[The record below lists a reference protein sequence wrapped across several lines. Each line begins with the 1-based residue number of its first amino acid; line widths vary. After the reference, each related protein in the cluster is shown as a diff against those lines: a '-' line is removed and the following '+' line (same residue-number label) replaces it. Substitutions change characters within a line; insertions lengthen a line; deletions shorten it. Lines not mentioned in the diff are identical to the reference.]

1 MTSKEFVAEALRDIG
16 KQKALNLRAKVVANE
31 VDDTSLIEQEEL
43 VPNWKA
49 IDYSNFEI
57 GTPVRDPSDGTGQVY
72 KLLQKHDAT
81 GHDDWNPAAAVSLWD
96 IAHTKNPAKAK
107 PYAAPQGTRG
117 MYMKDDVMVWT
128 NGMVYKSTIDN
139 NVYTP
144 EVRGSYWSVVE

>member
-1 MTSKEFVAEALRDIG
+1 MTSKEFVAAALRDIG

-49 IDYSNFEI
+49 IDYSNFGI

-72 KLLQKHDAT
+72 RLLQKHDAT

-96 IAHTKNPAKAK
+96 IAHTKDPAKAK
-107 PYAAPQGTRG
+107 PYVEPQGTRG

>member
-31 VDDTSLIEQEEL
+31 VDDTSLIEQEEF

-96 IAHTKNPAKAK
+96 IAHTKDPAKAK
-107 PYAAPQGTRG
+107 PYVEPQGTRG
-117 MYMKDDVMVWT
+117 MYMKDEVMIWT
-128 NGMVYKSTIDN
+128 DEKVYKSTVDN

-144 EVRGSYWSVVE
+144 EVRGNYWSVVE

>member
-1 MTSKEFVAEALRDIG
+1 MTSKEFVAKALRDIG

-72 KLLQKHDAT
+72 KLLKKHDAT

-96 IAHTKNPAKAK
+96 IAHTKDPAKAK
-107 PYAAPQGTRG
+107 PYVEPQGTRG

>member
-1 MTSKEFVAEALRDIG
+1 MTGKEFVAEALRDIG

-96 IAHTKNPAKAK
+96 IAHTKDPAKAK
-107 PYAAPQGTRG
+107 PYVEPQGTRG

-144 EVRGSYWSVVE
+144 EVRGNYWSVVE

>member
-1 MTSKEFVAEALRDIG
+1 MTSKEFVAKALRDIG

-117 MYMKDDVMVWT
+117 MYMKDEVMIWT
-128 NGMVYKSTIDN
+128 DEKVYKSTVDN

>member
-72 KLLQKHDAT
+72 KLWQKHDAA

-107 PYAAPQGTRG
+107 PYVAPQGTRG
-117 MYMKDDVMVWT
+117 MYMKDEVMIWT
-128 NGMVYKSTIDN
+128 DEKVYKSTIDN

>member
-1 MTSKEFVAEALRDIG
+1 MTSKEFVAAALRDIG

>member
-81 GHDDWNPAAAVSLWD
+81 GHDDWNPADAVSLWD
-96 IAHTKNPAKAK
+96 IAHTKDPAKAK
-107 PYAAPQGTRG
+107 PYVEPQGTRG
-117 MYMKDDVMVWT
+117 MYMKDEVMIWT
-128 NGMVYKSTIDN
+128 DEKVYKSTVDN

-144 EVRGSYWSVVE
+144 EVRGNYWSVVE

>member
-49 IDYSNFEI
+49 INYSNFEI

-96 IAHTKNPAKAK
+96 IAHTKDPAKAK
-107 PYAAPQGTRG
+107 PYVEPQGTRG

-144 EVRGSYWSVVE
+144 EVRGSYWSVVK

>member
-96 IAHTKNPAKAK
+96 IAHTKDPAKAK
-107 PYAAPQGTRG
+107 PYVEPQGTRG
-117 MYMKDDVMVWT
+117 MYMKDDMMVWT

>member
-1 MTSKEFVAEALRDIG
+1 MTSKELVAEALRDIG

-96 IAHTKNPAKAK
+96 IAHTKDPAKAK
-107 PYAAPQGTRG
+107 PYVEPQGTRG
-117 MYMKDDVMVWT
+117 MYMKDEVMIWT
-128 NGMVYKSTIDN
+128 DEKVYKSTIDN

>member
-96 IAHTKNPAKAK
+96 IAHTKDPAKAK
-107 PYAAPQGTRG
+107 PYVEPQGTRG
-117 MYMKDDVMVWT
+117 MYMKDEVMIWT
-128 NGMVYKSTIDN
+128 DEKVYKSTVDN

-144 EVRGSYWSVVE
+144 EVRGNYWSVVE

>member
-1 MTSKEFVAEALRDIG
+1 MTSKEFVAEVLRDIG

-96 IAHTKNPAKAK
+96 IAHTKDPAKAK
-107 PYAAPQGTRG
+107 PYVEPQGTRG

>member
-96 IAHTKNPAKAK
+96 IVHTKDPAKAK
-107 PYAAPQGTRG
+107 PYVEPQGTRG

>member
-16 KQKALNLRAKVVANE
+16 KQRALNLRAKVVANE

-96 IAHTKNPAKAK
+96 IAHTKDPAKAK
-107 PYAAPQGTRG
+107 PYVEPQGTRG

>member
-96 IAHTKNPAKAK
+96 IAHTKDPAKAK
-107 PYAAPQGTRG
+107 PYVEPQGTRG

-144 EVRGSYWSVVE
+144 EVCGSYWSVVE

>member
-1 MTSKEFVAEALRDIG
+1 MTSKEFVAAALRDIG

-96 IAHTKNPAKAK
+96 IAHTKDPAKAK
-107 PYAAPQGTRG
+107 PYVEPQGTRG

>member
-96 IAHTKNPAKAK
+96 IAHTKDPAKAK
-107 PYAAPQGTRG
+107 PYVEPQGTRG

>member
-96 IAHTKNPAKAK
+96 IAHTKDPAKAK
-107 PYAAPQGTRG
+107 PYVEPQGTRG
-117 MYMKDDVMVWT
+117 MYMKDEVMIWT
-128 NGMVYKSTIDN
+128 DEKVYKSTIDN

-144 EVRGSYWSVVE
+144 EVRGSYWSVME

>member
-96 IAHTKNPAKAK
+96 IAHTKDPAKAK

-117 MYMKDDVMVWT
+117 MYMKDEVMIWT
-128 NGMVYKSTIDN
+128 DGMVYKSTIDN

>member
-96 IAHTKNPAKAK
+96 IAHTKDPAKAK
-107 PYAAPQGTRG
+107 PYVEPQGTRG
-117 MYMKDDVMVWT
+117 MYMKDEVMIWT
-128 NGMVYKSTIDN
+128 DEKVYKSTIDN

>member
-31 VDDTSLIEQEEL
+31 VDDTSLIEQEKL

-96 IAHTKNPAKAK
+96 IAHTKDPAKAK
-107 PYAAPQGTRG
+107 PYVEPQGTRG